1 MSARTVT
8 MPNFLIIG
16 AMKAGT
22 TALYSYLEQH
32 PEVYMSPVKEPNFFC
47 FEDETLD
54 FRAPQDQEG
63 INRTSVTGIDDYGA
77 LFGGVRGEAA
87 IGEASHWYL
96 YHPKAPE
103 RIRRHVP
110 GARLIAVLRNPVDR
124 AYSQFLHFVRDGQ
137 EPLTDFARALEEEDR
152 RIRAHWAFG
161 RYASRGFYY
170 AQLKRYYDLFDRS
183 QIQVH
188 LYEDLKSDAQ
198 GLLRDTFRFLE
209 VDPDFVPELSVQPN
223 VSGIPRNRVLHEVLT
238 GSGRT
243 KAVLK
248 QHLPAG
254 VLRLANGLKNRNL
267 TKPQL
272 SPELRLR
279 MTEMYREDILSL
291 EGLIDR
297 DLSAWLGQR
306 EA

>member
-1 MSARTVT
+1 MT

-47 FEDETLD
+47 FEGETLD

-63 INRTSVTGIDDYGA
+63 INRTSVTHIDDYRA
-77 LFGGVRGEAA
+77 LFRGVRGEAA
-87 IGEASHWYL
+87 VGEASHWYL

-110 GARLIAVLRNPVDR
+110 DARLIAVLRDPVER

-137 EPLTDFARALEEEDR
+137 EPLTVFAQALGEEER
-152 RIRAHWAFG
+152 RMRDHWAFG

-170 AQLKRYYDLFDRS
+170 SQLRRYYDLFDRS
-183 QIQVH
+183 RIKVY
-188 LYEDLKSDAQ
+188 LYEDLKADAPA
-198 GLLRDTFRFLE
+198 LLQDTFRFLE
-209 VDPDFVPELSVQPN
+209 VDPTFVPELSVQPN

-243 KAVLK
+243 KAILK
-248 QHLPAG
+248 
-254 VLRLANGLKNRNL
+254 
-267 TKPQL
+267 
-272 SPELRLR
+272 
-279 MTEMYREDILSL
+279 
-291 EGLIDR
+291 
-297 DLSAWLGQR
+297 
-306 EA
+306 